1 MYLKVIYFRFHNSSV
16 HIIQLIQCHSTT
28 CGPPCN
34 SNSLVI
40 LKYHSLDSY
49 NHLNAVAN
57 VLLKERQMKK
67 LEAHPVT
74 VNIIFLQESMDL

>member
-1 MYLKVIYFRFHNSSV
+1 
-16 HIIQLIQCHSTT
+16 
-28 CGPPCN
+28 
-34 SNSLVI
+34 
-40 LKYHSLDSY
+40 LDSY